1 MLPSFKNN
9 TLSANDFIKSIS
21 CDTTTIVV
29 VLESS
34 FNNEIKSKLD
44 FNCKLYNVIHPS
56 VFGRYIK
63 YQIPN
68 NYFKHLEE
76 MKIEH

>member
-1 MLPSFKNN
+1 MFIVNVLWLIQFTDFQSNEQL
-9 TLSANDFIKSIS
+9 LSHLIHNAQR
-21 CDTTTIVV
+21 V
-29 VLESS
+29 
-34 FNNEIKSKLD
+34 
-44 FNCKLYNVIHPS
+44 CKLYNVIHPS

>member
-1 MLPSFKNN
+1 MSDKQKINKWTALIIAIIIIAGSY
-9 TLSANDFIKSIS
+9 
-21 CDTTTIVV
+21 VYV
-29 VLESS
+29 E
-34 FNNEIKSKLD
+34 KSKLD